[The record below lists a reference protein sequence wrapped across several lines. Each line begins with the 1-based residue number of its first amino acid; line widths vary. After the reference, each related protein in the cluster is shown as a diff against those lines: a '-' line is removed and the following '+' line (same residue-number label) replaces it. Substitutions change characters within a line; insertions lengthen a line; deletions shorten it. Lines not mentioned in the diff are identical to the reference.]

1 MPVPLKDQV
10 ALLIRFVHED
20 IVQFATLLIPF
31 IQLSKTIYF
40 YRFWIT
46 FEMECS
52 FADTADQKPGTVT
65 SIYSEG
71 SEDNQ
76 AQIST
81 KHIHGQEAV
90 PRLGREAHPWGSA
103 WHMTLDISE
112 KRSKPWV
119 KPSPNTTVP
128 QLSCSHSS
136 ERSPRITS
144 LPSATAQ
151 MEQLDSW
158 GRTGGPEPAVCTS
171 LVLNQWNT
179 DAACQLGFSGSS
191 PARWHKSWVPPGLHW
206 GSGVRWPCFPLPRP
220 APVPAFHPHHNRTAS
235 LHLPGPWKLPIPTGA
250 VSPTLIVKINGN

>member
-90 PRLGREAHPWGSA
+90 PRLGREAHP
-103 WHMTLDISE
+103 
-112 KRSKPWV
+112 
-119 KPSPNTTVP
+119 
-128 QLSCSHSS
+128 
-136 ERSPRITS
+136 
-144 LPSATAQ
+144 
-151 MEQLDSW
+151 
-158 GRTGGPEPAVCTS
+158 
-171 LVLNQWNT
+171 
-179 DAACQLGFSGSS
+179 
-191 PARWHKSWVPPGLHW
+191 
-206 GSGVRWPCFPLPRP
+206 
-220 APVPAFHPHHNRTAS
+220 
-235 LHLPGPWKLPIPTGA
+235 
-250 VSPTLIVKINGN
+250 